1 MKKLIL
7 PILIIAV
14 SLSYYTKN
22 VAALN
27 VASSSP
33 ENEKQ
38 TSSNNNSHKYQ
49 CDGRQ
54 HCSQMTSYEE
64 AKYFIENCPNTK
76 MDGDNDGKPCERQF
90 NRY

>member
-1 MKKLIL
+1 MKKLLL

-14 SLSYYTKN
+14 SLSYYAKSGG
-22 VAALN
+22 ALSEPS
-27 VASSSP
+27 VSF
-33 ENEKQ
+33 ENNES
-38 TSSNNNSHKYQ
+38 TSSINIPNNFQ

-64 AKYFIENCPNTK
+64 AVYFNENCPDTK
-76 MDGDNDGKPCERQF
+76 MDGDYDGKPCERQF